1 MFYFILFYIILNI
14 LILPN
19 LKKSLVMPTSI
30 ILNTNKI
37 PLNILKYLSVYGAHS
52 YSPWVEISSWGRQL
66 NEFAVV
72 EPPVQQRGQ
81 RSKIKTKLKTD
92 SGQKTEIIET
102 E

>member
-1 MFYFILFYIILNI
+1 MPKNNVSFI
-14 LILPN
+14 
-19 LKKSLVMPTSI
+19 
-30 ILNTNKI
+30 NKI
-37 PLNILKYLSVYGAHS
+37 PLNTLKYLSVYGAHS